1 MKITKD
7 YLKRIIKEEMNKSL
21 REQEEEHPFLK
32 RLREKFEHL
41 YNFIGPDYRDKIIEA
56 ADRKERN
63 KGVGGLKDTRLL
75 DEDIPEILNTALTP
89 NPEKDS
95 QQGTRS

>member
-7 YLKRIIKEEMNKSL
+7 YLKRLIKEEMNKSL

-32 RLREKFEHL
+32 RLKGKFEHL
-41 YNFIGPDYRDKIIEA
+41 YNFIGRDYHDKIIKA
-56 ADRKERN
+56 ADLREKN

-75 DEDIPEILNTALTP
+75 DEDIPEILNTALDP
-89 NPEKDS
+89 NFEKDS
-95 QQGTRS
+95 QQGPRS